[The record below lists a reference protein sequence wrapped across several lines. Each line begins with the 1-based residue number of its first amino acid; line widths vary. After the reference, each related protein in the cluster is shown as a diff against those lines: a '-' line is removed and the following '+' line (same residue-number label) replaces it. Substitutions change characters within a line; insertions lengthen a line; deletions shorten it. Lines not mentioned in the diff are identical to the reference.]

1 MIWRRRAEHRSGAPS
16 GKPGVVGPPRS
27 RGRRPLAGPAGLL
40 AAGLASLSLACYSF
54 SGGGGLPSHVK
65 TAYVAPV
72 TNETPRFGLSEL
84 LNDRLLLAVRQ
95 RLGLRLASE
104 AEADAVI
111 RASVRQYTD
120 DEVAFDAQ
128 RGVGAD
134 VFVRRVTIAVR
145 VEIFDARRNQILWE
159 TMAVTGAGEYE
170 PGNETEEVG
179 MEIALE
185 NVVQRIVD
193 GAQSQW

>member
-1 MIWRRRAEHRSGAPS
+1 MTFRRRAEPSGATS
-16 GKPGVVGPPRS
+16 RQGERTVG
-27 RGRRPLAGPAGLL
+27 AGGSWSLRAAGGWAGLL
-40 AAGLASLSLACYSF
+40 AVGVASVSVACYNF

-84 LNDRLLLAVRQ
+84 LGDRLLQAVRQ

-104 AEADAVI
+104 TEADAVI
-111 RASVRQYTD
+111 RASVRQYLD
-120 DEVAFDAQ
+120 DAVAFDAQ
-128 RGVGAD
+128 RGIGAD
-134 VFVRRVTIAVR
+134 VFVRRVTVGAR

-159 TMAVTGAGEYE
+159 GAVVTGVGEYE
-170 PGNETEEVG
+170 PGNQTEEVG
-179 MEIALE
+179 LEIALE
-185 NVVQRIVD
+185 NLVQKIVD